1 MNMALCDKEEIL
13 TMVLIFLVYC
23 VVFFSV
29 LFVYI
34 QYRVPNVAYIS
45 VLSIRFSKKYRLFQV
60 ESLAYT

>member
-1 MNMALCDKEEIL
+1 MALCDKDDIL
-13 TMVLIFLVYC
+13 IVEFIFLAYC
-23 VVFFSV
+23 VVLFSV

-45 VLSIRFSKKYRLFQV
+45 GLSIRFSNKCRLFQV